1 MKTVKIISYIIGASL
16 ILTLSLSAINVLQNG
31 FGYRGGS
38 PSDILGKDPSL
49 AAVED
54 ITKLS
59 KSEFRQL
66 FHALDAPAFHELKGE
81 YRAMNLPRGIMAGMV
96 DFYTDHFFGPG
107 RWVGKAFFPFSDSA
121 GWGYNLFE
129 KASPDGAA
137 ILNRAR
143 KMNTRVGPSSYDGKD
158 SFLINYAPYNG
169 GIVHTMRDEL
179 RRVNDRLYI
188 GYGSLGIGGGSLNPS
203 PFIVY
208 GKPTPWVG
216 MK

>member
-1 MKTVKIISYIIGASL
+1 MKPVKIIACVIGASL
-16 ILTLSLSAINVLQNG
+16 VITLALTTVNVLQNG
-31 FGYRGGS
+31 PGYRGNTAA
-38 PSDILGKDPSL
+38 DILGKDPAL
-49 AAVED
+49 ATVDD

-66 FHALDAPAFHELKGE
+66 FHAIEAPAFPDLKGE
-81 YRAMNLPRGIMAGMV
+81 YRAINLPRGIMAAMV
-96 DFYTDHFFGPG
+96 DFYTGHFFGPG
-107 RWVGKAFFPFSDSA
+107 RWVGKAFFPFSGSS

-129 KASPDGAA
+129 QAGPNGVPS
-137 ILNRAR
+137 INRTR
-143 KMNTRVGPSSYDGKD
+143 KMDTLVGPSAYDAKNA
-158 SFLINYAPYNG
+158 FLINYGPHNG

-179 RRVNDRLYI
+179 RRVNNGLYI

-216 MK
+216 MQ

>member
-1 MKTVKIISYIIGASL
+1 MKTIKIISYFIGASL
-16 ILTLSLSAINVLQNG
+16 IITLALSAINILQNG
-31 FGYRGGS
+31 FGYQGGA
-38 PSDILGKDPSL
+38 PSDILGKDPGL
-49 AAVED
+49 ATPDD

-66 FHALDAPAFHELKGE
+66 FHALDAPAFPELKGE
-81 YRAMNLPRGIMAGMV
+81 YRAMNLPVGIMAAMV

-107 RWVGKAFFPFSDSA
+107 RWVGKAFFPFSGSG

-129 KASPDGAA
+129 QTSSDGKPV
-137 ILNRAR
+137 INRSR
-143 KMNTRVGPSSYDGKD
+143 KMNTTVGPSAYDAKNA
-158 SFLINYAPYNG
+158 FLIEYAAHNG

-188 GYGSLGIGGGSLNPS
+188 GYGSLGTGGGSLNPS

-208 GKPTPWVG
+208 GKPTAWVG
-216 MK
+216 MQ